1 MTQGSPEPRHPHG
14 FQTTHW
20 SLVASAQGPPSPA
33 AESSLAA
40 LCRLYWH
47 PLFTWLRH
55 HGHQEH
61 DAEDLVQE
69 FFARLIAG
77 HWLDAAQPE
86 RGRFRTFLLMVLKR
100 FVANQRDHQSALR
113 RGGGVPPLPLTPDW
127 HGDNGPAAPT
137 VDPDSAYDRAWAL
150 TVLAQTLATL
160 SDEQEAAGRATEFRL
175 LKPFLT
181 APRGEVPYHEIAPQL
196 GMTPASAR
204 SALHRLRKRFQF
216 VFRSTV
222 AATLHHPEETD
233 DEIRALI
240 AALAAA

>member
-1 MTQGSPEPRHPHG
+1 MTQVPPEHRHPHG
-14 FQTTHW
+14 FQTTQW
-20 SLVASAQGPPSPA
+20 SLVASAQGSPSPA
-33 AESSLAA
+33 AEASLAA
-40 LCRLYWH
+40 LCQLYWQ

-55 HGHQEH
+55 RGHREH

-77 HWLDAAQPE
+77 HWLNAAQPE
-86 RGRFRTFLLMVLKR
+86 KGRFRTFLLVVLKR
-100 FVANQRDHQSALR
+100 FVANQHDRQLTLR
-113 RGGGVPPLPLTPDW
+113 RGGGVSTVPLSPGW
-127 HGDNGPAAPT
+127 HGEGGPATPA

-150 TVLAQTLATL
+150 TILAQTLATL
-160 SDEQEAAGRATEFRL
+160 SHEQDAAGRATEFRL

-181 APRGEVPYHEIAPQL
+181 APRGEVPYQEIAPQL
-196 GMTPASAR
+196 GMTAASAR
-204 SALHRLRKRFQF
+204 SALHRLRRRFQF

-233 DEIRALI
+233 DEIRAII